1 MNATGGGV
9 DTGDGALAARA
20 LEGDEVAY
28 RALMEGHRA
37 AVYRLIRAQI
47 DDATAALDIT
57 QDSFIAAFA
66 NLHRYDRTRP
76 FRFWIIRIALNKCKD
91 WRRRRT
97 VRSFFARALPIE
109 EGVHV
114 ADHSPDPEAELAGQ
128 QQLARVRRAIDAL
141 PENLRSVLLL
151 RTIEGM
157 TQTETAALL
166 GISEKAVETRLYRA
180 RMKLAEM
187 LRETPTARVWSITSR
202 HGSGGISG
210 G

>member
-1 MNATGGGV
+1 MNATDSGV

-28 RALMEGHRA
+28 RTLMERHRA
-37 AVYRLIRAQI
+37 AVYRLIHAQI
-47 DDATAALDIT
+47 DDVAAALDIT

-76 FRFWIIRIALNKCKD
+76 FRFWIIRIALNKTKD
-91 WRRRRT
+91 WRRRRA
-97 VRSFFARALPIE
+97 VRSFFSRALPIE

-114 ADHSPDPEAELAGQ
+114 ADQSPDPEAALAERQELAR
-128 QQLARVRRAIDAL
+128 ARRAIDAL
-141 PENLRSVLLL
+141 PDNLRSVLLL

-157 TQTETAALL
+157 AQAEVAGLL

-180 RMKLAEM
+180 RMKLTEM
-187 LRETPTARVWSITSR
+187 LRETPTARV
-202 HGSGGISG
+202 
-210 G
+210 